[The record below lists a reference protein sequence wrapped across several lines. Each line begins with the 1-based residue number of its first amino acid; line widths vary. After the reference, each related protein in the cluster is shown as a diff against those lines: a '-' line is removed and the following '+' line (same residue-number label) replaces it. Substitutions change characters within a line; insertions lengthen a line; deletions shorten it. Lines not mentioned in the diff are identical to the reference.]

1 MLRNVIVSFHGVVV
15 LTRRNTFGWIVLLI
29 DSVKITVVVVRISSI
44 CAGLS
49 LAIRVEFTG
58 GKDNE
63 EK

>member
-1 MLRNVIVSFHGVVV
+1 MLRNVIVSFSGVDV

-49 LAIRVEFTG
+49 LAIRVGIT
-58 GKDNE
+58 E
-63 EK
+63 EKDSKD